1 MGKSGQPQR
10 ARQPHLAPRAAAQLG
25 RPSAARGNGWHGPG
39 GHRPDRVDRGQDGL
53 RDDRGRRRGAHEV
66 LNTIEA
72 GIVQHGTDVKSLRA
86 GKGQISDAFARAEKD
101 EVWLYNA
108 HIDEYS
114 HGNLQNH
121 APKAPR
127 KLLLHKSEI
136 RKLFGLA
143 SVKGNALVPIA
154 FYWKNGKVKVLL
166 GVGTGKQQFDKRE
179 DIKKRESD
187 REMKRATAH
196 TLKGR

>member
-1 MGKSGQPQR
+1 MSEILTNSK
-10 ARQPHLAPRAAAQLG
+10 AR
-25 RPSAARGNGWHGPG
+25 
-39 GHRPDRVDRGQDGL
+39 
-53 RDDRGRRRGAHEV
+53 RDYHILD
-66 LNTIEA
+66 TFEA
-72 GIVQHGTDVKSLRA
+72 GIVLHGTEVKSLRA
-86 GKGQISDAFARAEKD
+86 GKGQIRDAFARVEKD

-143 SVKGNALVPIA
+143 SVKGHALVPLA
-154 FYWKNGKVKVLL
+154 FYWKNGKVKVALA
-166 GVGTGKQQFDKRE
+166 VGKGKIEFDKRE
-179 DIKKRESD
+179 DLKKRESE
-187 REMKRATAH
+187 REMKRASMRRI
-196 TLKGR
+196 KGS